1 MTTKS
6 AILSGFLLVWMAGST
21 YWYVCKIKKDCEKA
35 PPAETLV
42 KKQVEITK
50 DTIKT
55 EELKTETDER
65 EALLKEKL
73 SKGILLSGFPYN
85 SAGYNQYSDEFNNFV
100 KDLKEYLDSHPGEAI
115 LITGYTDNKGS
126 ETKNL
131 QLSEQRALTLKSKL
145 LEQGINEAQI
155 VVKAGGESNPL
166 ASNDTEAGRYQNR
179 RVEMKLITQ

>member
-6 AILSGFLLVWMAGST
+6 AILSGFLLVWMVGST
-21 YWYVCKIKKDCEKA
+21 YWYVCKIKKDCEKV
-35 PPAETLV
+35 PPAEMLV
-42 KKQVEITK
+42 KKQAEITK

-55 EELKTETDER
+55 EELQTETDER

-73 SKGILLSGFPYN
+73 SKGIQLTDFPYN
-85 SAGYNQYSDEFNNFV
+85 SADYNQYTVEFNNFI
-100 KDLKEYLDSHPGEAI
+100 KDLKYYLELHPGEAI

-126 ETKNL
+126 ETKNI

-155 VVKAGGESNPL
+155 VVKAGGESNPV
-166 ASNDTEAGRYQNR
+166 ASNDTEAGRSQNR
-179 RVEMKLITQ
+179 RVEMELITQ